1 MIDIFKQFNWLDIF
15 LLVFFVRICY
25 VSLKRGL
32 TIEFFKFIGILLS
45 VYLSFQ
51 YYTSLSNF
59 LHSVAFVEAT
69 PLGFLRFICFLIL
82 AFSGYFLLVAL
93 RRVFTLL
100 IKIEDVPG
108 VINRWAG
115 FLLGLLRGG
124 LTISFILFALF
135 ISSNDYLRG
144 SVQGSLVAKQ
154 AFQVAPLVYHG
165 IWDSITS
172 KFFPGQGLNSDV
184 LSAEAQ
190 MRNA

>member
-1 MIDIFKQFNWLDIF
+1 MIDILKQFNWLDIF
-15 LLVFFVRICY
+15 LVVVFLRICY

-69 PLGFLRFICFLIL
+69 PLGFLKFICFLIL

-93 RRVFTLL
+93 RRLFTLL

-115 FLLGLLRGG
+115 FLLGLLRGV
-124 LTISFILFALF
+124 LTVSFILFALF
-135 ISSNDYLRG
+135 ISSNEYLRG
-144 SVQGSLVAKQ
+144 SVQGSLVAKPV
-154 AFQVAPLVYHG
+154 FQIAPLAYRG
-165 IWDSITS
+165 IWDSIIS
-172 KFFPGQGLNSDV
+172 KFSPDQGLNGDV
-184 LSAEAQ
+184 LSIEAQ
-190 MRNA
+190 VRNR